1 MSDAQKAVKL
11 LSQVQ
16 LDFIEVEIGVDKEA
30 IEKMSDQEFSDLY
43 DTICDIEVE
52 ETMKSED
59 EGTEPSERE
68 KMAENIVT
76 LLGNELYSQEDDEGE

>member
-16 LDFIEVEIGVDKEA
+16 LDFIEVETGADKEA

-52 ETMKSED
+52 ETMKNED
-59 EGTEPSERE
+59 EGVEPSERE

-76 LLGNELYSQEDDEGE
+76 LLGNELYAQEDDEGE

>member
-1 MSDAQKAVKL
+1 MNDAQKAVKL

-16 LDFIEVEIGVDKEA
+16 LDFIEVEVGVDKEA
-30 IEKMSDQEFSDLY
+30 IEKMSDQKFSDLY

>member
-16 LDFIEVEIGVDKEA
+16 LDFIEVEIDVDKEA

-76 LLGNELYSQEDDEGE
+76 LLGNELYAQEDDEAE

>member
-1 MSDAQKAVKL
+1 MSDAQKAVEL

-16 LDFIEVEIGVDKEA
+16 LDFIEVEIDVDKEA

-76 LLGNELYSQEDDEGE
+76 LLGNELYAQEDDEAE

>member
-76 LLGNELYSQEDDEGE
+76 LLGNELYAQEDDEGE